1 MIIRLDSFSKQ
12 ILNILVYFVLYQ
24 SFRRSGS
31 DDCHVKIC
39 KFTALSSGSFCQ
51 IYRVTDEALI
61 AETAVWSN
69 FFLMN
74 VFFALKGSKLFI
86 IISRVTDEV
95 LLTETSVWPIFF
107 LIYILTAL
115 KRTAQFLLVPLKAEK
130 TFIRKNWPYYAIL
143 DDESPSV
150 TLNSPA

>member
-1 MIIRLDSFSKQ
+1 MFRFIFLTNFK
-12 ILNILVYFVLYQ
+12 YFGYISTYISL
-24 SFRRSGS
+24 S

-61 AETAVWSN
+61 AETALWPN

-86 IISRVTDEV
+86 IISIKPC
-95 LLTETSVWPIFF
+95 L
-107 LIYILTAL
+107 
-115 KRTAQFLLVPLKAEK
+115 
-130 TFIRKNWPYYAIL
+130 
-143 DDESPSV
+143 
-150 TLNSPA
+150 

>member
-12 ILNILVYFVLYQ
+12 ILNIWYISSYISL
-24 SFRRSGS
+24 S

-61 AETAVWSN
+61 AETAVWPD

-74 VFFALKGSKLFI
+74 IFFALKESKLFI
-86 IISRVTDEV
+86 II
-95 LLTETSVWPIFF
+95 L
-107 LIYILTAL
+107 
-115 KRTAQFLLVPLKAEK
+115 
-130 TFIRKNWPYYAIL
+130 
-143 DDESPSV
+143 
-150 TLNSPA
+150 

>member
-12 ILNILVYFVLYQ
+12 ILNILVYFVLQ
-24 SFRRSGS
+24 T

-51 IYRVTDEALI
+51 IHRVTDEALI
-61 AETAVWSN
+61 AETAVWPN

-86 IISRVTDEV
+86 IILS
-95 LLTETSVWPIFF
+95 
-107 LIYILTAL
+107 
-115 KRTAQFLLVPLKAEK
+115 
-130 TFIRKNWPYYAIL
+130 
-143 DDESPSV
+143 
-150 TLNSPA
+150 